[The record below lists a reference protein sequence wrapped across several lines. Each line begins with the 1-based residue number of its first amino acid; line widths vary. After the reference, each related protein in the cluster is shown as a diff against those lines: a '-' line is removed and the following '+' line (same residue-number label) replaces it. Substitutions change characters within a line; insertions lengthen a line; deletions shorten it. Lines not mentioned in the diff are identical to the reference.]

1 MIKKPVSKKKRRNV
15 APASPRFMPSSQMT
29 GSVGNRKKTT
39 SLATKK
45 KKPKTVNYGAC
56 KKGMSKV
63 GFGKGRKT
71 AASCRS

>member
-15 APASPRFMPSSQMT
+15 APASPRFMPSSQM
-29 GSVGNRKKTT
+29 VGERGKKTRT
-39 SLATKK
+39 APKPPKK

-56 KKGMSKV
+56 KKGMTKI

>member
-1 MIKKPVSKKKRRNV
+1 MIKKPVSKKQRRNV

-29 GSVGNRKKTT
+29 GSVDNRKKTT
-39 SLATKK
+39 PKPPKK

-56 KKGMSKV
+56 KKGMAKV